1 MAATKISFGISS
13 EKLAP
18 LGKCD
23 NSDSR
28 KYVLKVIKSCQEL

>member
-1 MAATKISFGISS
+1 MVATEIVFGISS

-23 NSDSR
+23 NADVR
-28 KYVLKVIKSCQEL
+28 KH